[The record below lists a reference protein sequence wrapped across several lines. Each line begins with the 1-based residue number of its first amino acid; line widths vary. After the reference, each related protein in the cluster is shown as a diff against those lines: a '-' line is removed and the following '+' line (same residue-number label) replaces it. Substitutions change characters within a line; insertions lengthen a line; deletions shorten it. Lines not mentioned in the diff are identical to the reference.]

1 MDRTKIEH
9 ARELAKKALA
19 THVMVMVA
27 DKATAATFNEAKASN
42 DPARMLAAC
51 EVSVA
56 WMKVREKEIADAEAA
71 EAEAKLII
79 IEAMEELG
87 LNPADFGLQDE
98 KWWDKALQKE
108 DK

>member
-1 MDRTKIEH
+1 MNREKIEH

-27 DKATAATFNEAKASN
+27 DKATAATLNEAEASN
-42 DPARMLAAC
+42 DPAKMLAAY
-51 EVSVA
+51 EVYQA
-56 WMKVREKEIADAEAA
+56 WKAVREKEIKAAEAA
-71 EAEAKLII
+71 EAEAKIII

-87 LNPADFGLQDE
+87 LNPADFGLQSE